1 VRVPRRHS
9 AGLLVFRRARGGE
22 LEVLLAHTGGP
33 FWARR
38 DKGAWS
44 IPKGEYEEGEDA
56 LSAARREFGEELGRQ
71 PPRGQLIDLG
81 SVVQSNG
88 KHVRAWA
95 IEGDLDVT
103 RVVSNTFEMEWPPK
117 SGRRARFPEIDR
129 AEWFGLPV
137 ARSKLVKAQGAL
149 VDRLAALA
157 SGRPR

>member
-1 VRVPRRHS
+1 MSPRHS

-22 LEVLLAHTGGP
+22 LEVLLAHMGGP

-38 DKGAWS
+38 DNGAWS

-56 LSAARREFGEELGRQ
+56 LSAARREFGEELGCQ
-71 PPRGQLIDLG
+71 PPRGQPIDLG

-95 IEGDLDVT
+95 IAGDLDVT

-129 AEWFGLPV
+129 AEWFELPV
-137 ARSKLVKAQGAL
+137 ARSKLVKAQAAL
-149 VDRLAALA
+149 VDRLAELA
-157 SGRPR
+157 SGRPC